1 MKPTR
6 REFLQTSA
14 LIAVGDALP
23 APAGV
28 AAPSEH
34 QALDGF
40 QIARRHMMV
49 RDLPG
54 EDFFQGML
62 LGNGDIGVCAVVRP
76 DAIGLHIGKSDSWD
90 IRVSEDIAKHIL
102 PFQEVVK
109 LWSRASEEAKRLG
122 KPEMLFLESSID
134 FFRDYTNKVA
144 SSYSRPWPRP
154 WPCGTV
160 WLHWDPRWVQPGRQT
175 LDPSSG
181 LYTLDLTCSGFKGA
195 PRRVRLSC
203 FVDWMTGLVSVSTD
217 GSVAIYSVDYYPELD
232 DFHASPVGFTESQ
245 ATWGVLPRPEID
257 GKVADAFAEFSCFQ
271 YFPAIGPTEGA
282 PKPPKSEKDRN
293 FALHA
298 RIAGKWT
305 LEGLAESQD
314 RLGQDRRQGSRYF
327 HANRAA
333 RRIPCEPQRAASAP

>member
-14 LIAVGDALP
+14 LIAVDDALP

-34 QALDGF
+34 ATLDGF
-40 QIARRHMMV
+40 QIARRHLMV

-54 EDFFQGML
+54 DNFFQGML

-90 IRVSEDIAKHIL
+90 IRVSEDIGEHIL

-109 LWSRASEEAKRLG
+109 LWRRASEEAKRLG

-154 WPCGTV
+154 WPSGTV

-181 LYTLDLTCSGFKGA
+181 
-195 PRRVRLSC
+195 
-203 FVDWMTGLVSVSTD
+203 
-217 GSVAIYSVDYYPELD
+217 
-232 DFHASPVGFTESQ
+232 
-245 ATWGVLPRPEID
+245 
-257 GKVADAFAEFSCFQ
+257 
-271 YFPAIGPTEGA
+271 
-282 PKPPKSEKDRN
+282 
-293 FALHA
+293 
-298 RIAGKWT
+298 
-305 LEGLAESQD
+305 
-314 RLGQDRRQGSRYF
+314 
-327 HANRAA
+327 
-333 RRIPCEPQRAASAP
+333 